1 MSRLRA
7 WTWKEAREHRW
18 VILTVWLAV
27 AVITMAPF
35 VAFRAESTRVD
46 LDRLP
51 IVAIALATLVLGLDL
66 FARETRRG
74 THALILRTPGALR
87 WAFPAKLLLLL
98 AGTLGA
104 LAIEE
109 GLRHSLSAL
118 TGVPYP
124 FRVTMVEGEW
134 RRVPR
139 SMEPETAFG
148 IEMAVFGGLL
158 AAAVGLWHVA
168 GSVVSPRAGV
178 GALCGALAL
187 GVLGTPLLILREH
200 HPWWFQVPT
209 GEAYAWIA
217 AIGIAGLLVAGVAW
231 FSGRRFLLPRK
242 TAAIRGG
249 LVAVVLA
256 GVATGGVAYAVD
268 RWEAVNST
276 APEFRIESGF
286 LGAGGKTLYLTTSR
300 GGLYGDLHAESYR
313 QSPPFAWS
321 IALDDVT
328 QGSKVHKAAYFEL
341 PRGAA
346 RMTPLVPV
354 PYLVRIDEELP
365 HRDPWTDRWTWID
378 TATDGVH
385 ATGGMSTLTAATID
399 AVRADAKAMTP
410 LRDSKGRRVWWVE
423 GAVERDGDEDRVPT
437 PAASAR
443 REDVGLIVWRSGWLL
458 HGYYGRDP
466 DHPERALVRTD
477 TWIDAETGTTHPRVD
492 RRPDAPAE
500 FTAKA
505 KGFSTGG
512 QTLHLGG
519 SSYLLRSRA
528 EPPSGPLDTG
538 WLLWDSETPDRFTPA
553 PGAPAGWDVEPVTP
567 DTLLV
572 PAEVGPLQ
580 RDGELAKTRLVLWKP
595 LTGERTPVESAD
607 ATLLSPGRLL
617 GGAILPDGRRLLHLY
632 ERTGLLLGR
641 QALAVFD
648 LPTKTLVRVA
658 PWAEG
663 WWEPIA
669 FDVDGSL
676 LAIEGHRRVV
686 RLSKEGT
693 KFEIVWPK

>member
-18 VILTVWLAV
+18 VILTLWLAV
-27 AVITMAPF
+27 WVITMAPF

-51 IVAIALATLVLGLDL
+51 IVAVALATLVLGLDL

-87 WAFPAKLLLLL
+87 CAFPAKLLLLL

-109 GLRHSLSAL
+109 ALRHSLSAL
-118 TGVPYP
+118 TGAPYP
-124 FRVTMVEGEW
+124 FRMTMVEGEW

-148 IEMAVFGGLL
+148 IEMAVFGSLL

-200 HPWWFQVPT
+200 HPWWFQVPV
-209 GEAYAWIA
+209 GEVYVWIA
-217 AIGIAGLLVAGVAW
+217 GIGVAGLLVATVAW

-242 TAAIRGG
+242 TAAIEGG
-249 LVAVVLA
+249 IVALVLA

-268 RWEAVNST
+268 RWEAVDW
-276 APEFRIESGF
+276 AAAEFRVESGY

-300 GGLYGDLHAESYR
+300 GGLYGDFQGESHR

-321 IALDDVT
+321 VALDDPV
-328 QGSKVHKAAYFEL
+328 QGPKVHKAAYFEL
-341 PRGAA
+341 PPGAA
-346 RMTPLVPV
+346 RMTSLVPV
-354 PYLVRIDEELP
+354 PYVVRIDEELP
-365 HRDPWTDRWTWID
+365 HRDPGTDRWTWID

-385 ATGGMSTLTAATID
+385 ATGGMRTLTSATIE
-399 AVRADAKAMTP
+399 AARADAKAMTP
-410 LRDSKGRRVWWVE
+410 LRDSKGRRVWWIE
-423 GAVERDGDEDRVPT
+423 GAVERDGDEDRVPAPK
-437 PAASAR
+437 PAAR
-443 REDVGLIVWRSGWLL
+443 RDEVVAGVTFDGWVVSG
-458 HGYYGRDP
+458 
-466 DHPERALVRTD
+466 RTAQSPAWAH
-477 TWIDAETGTTHPRVD
+477 TKIDAEAGAASLYASA
-492 RRPDAPAE
+492 PDVSPPDFAE
-500 FTAKA
+500 KA
-505 KGFSTGG
+505 KGGSHGG
-512 QTLHLGG
+512 TSVDLGE
-519 SSYLLRSRA
+519 SKFLIRQSA
-528 EPPSGPLDTG
+528 EPVAGPIDTG
-538 WLLWDSETPDRFTPA
+538 WLLWDAATPGRFEPA
-553 PGAPAGWDVEPVTP
+553 PGAPTGWDVQLVASA
-567 DTLLV
+567 TLLV
-572 PAEVGPLQ
+572 REETSPVQP
-580 RDGELAKTRLVLWKP
+580 DGELAKTRLVLWKP
-595 LTGERTPVESAD
+595 LTGARTPVESAD
-607 ATLLSPGRLL
+607 ASLLSPGWIATV
-617 GGAILPDGRRLLHLY
+617 GILPDGRRLLRLY
-632 ERTGLLLGR
+632 ERTGFLQGR
-641 QALAVFD
+641 EALALFD
-648 LPTKTLVRVA
+648 LPTRTITGVA
-658 PWAEG
+658 PWSDVG
-663 WWEPIA
+663 WVPIA

-693 KFEIVWPK
+693 KREVVWPK